1 MAAELGRSSGARRQR
16 FRLPEETGI
25 FGVLIAILAVMSLLS
40 PNFRTLDNFSVL
52 LVNGMVIGFLALGQ
66 CFVLLTGGID
76 LSTGANVGMT
86 GVLAAVLMRAGLDWT
101 IAAVLAVAI
110 GTALGTVNGL
120 IVQYLKVPPF
130 IATFS
135 TQGVALAIPLII
147 TGASSVP
154 VLQSSFALIG
164 QGRVA
169 GIPVPVILLL
179 IAAIIAG
186 VFLKMTR
193 SGVHIYAVG
202 GNPAAARLSGVNIS
216 ATTILVYSVSGLCA
230 GIGGL
235 IATSRLMVGFPATGT
250 GNELFYSIAA
260 AVVGGVSLFGGV
272 GTVLGAMIGAVLIAA
287 VSNGMNVLNVQ
298 SYWQSLVIGLI
309 ILAGVAFDTLRR
321 SRNPGAKQSAAPSAK
336 AETSPTSSEVLTEK
350 GK

>member
-1 MAAELGRSSGARRQR
+1 MAAELGRVSAQRTRRR
-16 FRLPEETGI
+16 RLPEESG
-25 FGVLIAILAVMSLLS
+25 ILAVLIVILIALSLLS
-40 PNFRTLDNFSVL
+40 QNFRTLDNVSVL
-52 LVNGMVIGFLALGQ
+52 LVNGTVIGFLALGQ

-86 GVLAAVLMRAGLDWT
+86 GVLAAVFMRSGLDWT
-101 IAAVLAVAI
+101 IAAVLAVVV
-110 GTALGTVNGL
+110 GTALGAINGI

-154 VLQSSFALIG
+154 VLQSNFALLG
-164 QGRVA
+164 QGRLA
-169 GIPVPVILLL
+169 GIPIPVILVALAAV
-179 IAAIIAG
+179 IAAL
-186 VFLKMTR
+186 FLRMTR

-202 GNPAAARLSGVNIS
+202 GNLSAARLSGVNVA

-235 IATSRLMVGFPATGT
+235 IATSRLMVGFPATGA

-272 GTVLGAMIGAVLIAA
+272 GTVFGAMIGAVLIAA

-309 ILAGVAFDTLRR
+309 ILVGVTFDTLRR
-321 SRNPGAKQSAAPSAK
+321 SKRPARK
-336 AETSPTSSEVLTEK
+336 SPATPPEPNRPQVRKSLQRRESK
-350 GK
+350 